1 MRNPMSD
8 DEYEGLP
15 STFAAA
21 CHAADEKQRKKPRN
35 RRLDHLRLLMDDDK
49 VVSIEAAYA
58 AFESDR
64 RKYGAPYSTVEAL
77 TFLLRERGTAALVER
92 DTRRRISELNEKQ
105 LIEVGDRLQRLKPHI
120 ARAWTPDEVGALV
133 DAWRRL
139 HVV

>member
-1 MRNPMSD
+1 MSG

-21 CHAADEKQRKKPRN
+21 CRAADEKQRKKPRN
-35 RRLDHLRLLMDDDK
+35 RHLDRLRFLMDDDK

-58 AFESDR
+58 AFGRER
-64 RKYGAPYSTVEAL
+64 RKYGATDWTVEAL
-77 TFLLRERGTAALVER
+77 MFSLRERGTAALVER

-105 LIEVGDRLQRLKPHI
+105 LIEIGDRLQRLKPEI
-120 ARAWTPDEVGALV
+120 ARAWTPDEVGVLV
-133 DAWRRL
+133 DVWGGL